1 MAKITAIFL
10 ILRECAMRLINYL
23 LIFLSTL
30 LFACA
35 SSEETTKQTEKKEP
49 DVYIFDD
56 IQKDAVNIN
65 DTTKAIPS
73 VEEVKVEPVKTEQTV
88 SVKKFIIQLGAFTS
102 QERAQAF
109 INENKS
115 KTGLTMSIIYRE
127 QIKLFAVQLPPF
139 TTREEAEKTRNN
151 LWQIPSFKD
160 AFIITVE

>member
-1 MAKITAIFL
+1 MRSINYFL
-10 ILRECAMRLINYL
+10 IVLTIAFYSCSA
-23 LIFLSTL
+23 
-30 LFACA
+30 
-35 SSEETTKQTEKKEP
+35 SEETTQQSEKKEP

-73 VEEVKVEPVKTEQTV
+73 VEEVKSEPIKVEPVKSEQPI
-88 SVKKFIIQLGAFTS
+88 SGKRFIIQLGAFTS
-102 QERAQAF
+102 KERAEAF

-115 KTGLTMSIIYRE
+115 KTELAMNIIYRE
-127 QIKLFAVQLPPF
+127 QIKLFAVQLPAF